1 METHFRCWIILGAP
15 GLCTVRVYKLQ
26 YGVWTTVISAADKQ
40 HKQVYDMIGRHAA
53 QVRRY
58 MIGCKSLKVRYHVTG
73 GQVKLPAD
81 EGRLQQIGL

>member
-1 METHFRCWIILGAP
+1 
-15 GLCTVRVYKLQ
+15 
-26 YGVWTTVISAADKQ
+26 
-40 HKQVYDMIGRHAA
+40 MIGRHAA